1 LSLRFFGAD
10 AVYTPRVAG
19 GLTPSEL
26 PRGDAGEK
34 SEPVF
39 TKLPRSLAA
48 GDPFR
53 HPDFLKV
60 RPRSGDGQKK
70 P

>member
-1 LSLRFFGAD
+1 LSLRFFGTD

-19 GLTPSEL
+19 GLTQSEL

-39 TKLPRSLAA
+39 TKLPRSLAP

-60 RPRSGDGQKK
+60 RPRSGDDQKK